1 MEQSWESLLW
11 QTQVWWSR
19 RRAATGRD
27 RRHKILKLERKVEEE
42 EASERQP
49 DKLAAT
55 KQEVKPFRDRKWIS
69 KEKVELQNKTGSDG
83 CVSGRSL
90 VWVGL

>member
-1 MEQSWESLLW
+1 MGQSWESLLW
-11 QTQVWWSR
+11 QKQVWWSR

-27 RRHKILKLERKVEEE
+27 RRHKVQLERKVEEE

-69 KEKVELQNKTGSDG
+69 KEKVELQNKTGSDD
-83 CVSGRSL
+83 CVSGRSV

>member
-1 MEQSWESLLW
+1 MGQSWQSLLW
-11 QTQVWWSR
+11 QKQVWCSR

-27 RRHKILKLERKVEEE
+27 RRHKVQLERKVEEE

-55 KQEVKPFRDRKWIS
+55 KQEVKPSRDRKWIS
-69 KEKVELQNKTGSDG
+69 KEKVELQSKTGSDY
-83 CVSGRSL
+83 CVSGRSV